1 MPKEFFLRQKFLKD
15 HFAIDLDYNQ
25 KVIALA
31 GNPNV
36 GKSTIFNALTG
47 LHQHTGNW
55 PGKTVDNA
63 QGTFSYEGQNFLL
76 IDLPGTYSILAHTA
90 EEEVAR
96 QFLCFG
102 NPDATLVV
110 VDASCLERN
119 LNLVLQVME
128 LSPKVLVC
136 VNLLDE
142 AEKKG
147 ISVDLKALGK
157 ELNVPV
163 IGTTARSGKGI
174 DKVKENLLGLV
185 DGTVISLPKQ
195 IEYSPAVEDSIKRLL
210 PLLSSLNL
218 PYRKKRW
225 LAMRILE
232 GETSILDSINT
243 EARTWTEK

>member
-1 MPKEFFLRQKFLKD
+1 MPKEFFLRQRFLKD
-15 HFAIDLDYNQ
+15 HFNIELDYNQ
-25 KVIALA
+25 KIIALA

-55 PGKTVDNA
+55 PGKTVDSA
-63 QGTFSYEGQNFLL
+63 QGTFSFQEQNFLL

-147 ISVDLKALGK
+147 ITVNLKVLSK

-174 DKVKENLLGLV
+174 DKIKENLLGLI
-185 DGTVISLPKQ
+185 DGTIISQPKQ
-195 IEYSPAVEDSIKRLL
+195 ITYSPEVENSIAQLIS
-210 PLLSSLNL
+210 LLSSLNL

-232 GETSILDSINT
+232 GEIGILDSINT
-243 EARTWTEK
+243 EARSWIEK

>member
-1 MPKEFFLRQKFLKD
+1 MPKEFFLRQRFLKN
-15 HFAIDLDYNQ
+15 HFNIELDYNQ
-25 KVIALA
+25 KIIALA

-55 PGKTVDNA
+55 PGKTVDSA
-63 QGTFSYEGQNFLL
+63 QGTFTFQEQNFLL

-147 ISVDLKALGK
+147 ITINLKELSK

-174 DKVKENLLGLV
+174 DKIKENLLGLI
-185 DGTVISLPKQ
+185 DGTIISQPKQ
-195 IEYSPAVEDSIKRLL
+195 ITYSPEVESSIAQLIS
-210 PLLSSLNL
+210 LLSSLNL

-232 GETSILDSINT
+232 GEIGILDSINT
-243 EARTWTEK
+243 EARSWIEK

>member
-1 MPKEFFLRQKFLKD
+1 MSNDLTIRKQFLKD
-15 HFAIDLDYNQ
+15 KFGIDFKPNQ
-25 KVIALA
+25 KIIALA

-63 QGTFSYEGQNFLL
+63 QGDFCFQNQDFLL

-119 LNLVLQVME
+119 LNLVLQIME
-128 LSPKVLVC
+128 ITSKILVC

-147 ISVDLKALGK
+147 ITVNLKSLSQ

-163 IGTTARSGKGI
+163 IGTTARTGKGI
-174 DKVKENLLGLV
+174 KAIKENLYGLIN
-185 DGTVISLPKQ
+185 GTITSHPKDFTYSAKIEHSIDQ
-195 IEYSPAVEDSIKRLL
+195 IV
-210 PLLSSLNL
+210 PLLSTLDL

-232 GETSILDSINT
+232 GETSILDSIDL
-243 EARTWTEK
+243 EVQSWIKK